1 MVWASKMGRKFDPD
15 AKRWRYRS
23 SLLFALG
30 NGLEVMTYVF
40 PAFFLLL
47 ATTANCFKQMSMLT
61 SSATRNAIYNSF
73 RDGTRENIGDITA
86 KGEAQIAVVDL
97 LGILSGI
104 CLSRLIGTSVR
115 NVLTVWITLQ
125 IIEVTCVYK
134 EIRAVVFR
142 MLNFERLS
150 AVVDR
155 FLSTVMDENGDG
167 MVGNGSVSSIAA
179 NIPTPDMIAKGER
192 IFLPPHHLA
201 RRAIT
206 FGSFGRSKLSPKE
219 LEALISIFDEER
231 FMLIVGEDI
240 KNKRRRWSGQRVHSE
255 ASDHCHIVLHED
267 ATNADIVKSTL
278 ALAILR
284 RNLAGLTEN
293 LTGDD
298 ILSLRS
304 SDCLSLIKTSRDQ
317 ADVLFVQFLKVL
329 SVRGWATPARFMF
342 GRVSMRAGWPIR
354 NPKKSK

>member
-1 MVWASKMGRKFDPD
+1 
-15 AKRWRYRS
+15 
-23 SLLFALG
+23 
-30 NGLEVMTYVF
+30 
-40 PAFFLLL
+40 
-47 ATTANCFKQMSMLT
+47 
-61 SSATRNAIYNSF
+61 
-73 RDGTRENIGDITA
+73 
-86 KGEAQIAVVDL
+86 
-97 LGILSGI
+97 
-104 CLSRLIGTSVR
+104 
-115 NVLTVWITLQ
+115 
-125 IIEVTCVYK
+125 
-134 EIRAVVFR
+134 